1 MQFREGKRMQI
12 WSAVMREGRKYRSLI
27 VVVGIHGGHFRR
39 KRRFYH
45 PYMPNGLF
53 QESKKIFRPKI
64 LDFRGQIN
72 ILSLIYK
79 LGLLI
84 LTKSEK
90 LTTMFGTFFRINI
103 FYIFKYF
110 FNNNSYL

>member
-1 MQFREGKRMQI
+1 MC
-12 WSAVMREGRKYRSLI
+12 EGRKYRSLI

-39 KRRFYH
+39 KRRLYH

-84 LTKSEK
+84 LTKSLGLGNSGK
-90 LTTMFGTFFRINI
+90 TYYHVWDVFLMFFRINI

-110 FNNNSYL
+110 LIIILIYNTLF